1 MTKKGPL
8 SKAEKF
14 YIENKH
20 IDTEIET
27 LCKEL
32 DRAKSIVKTHIAKC
46 KKEEDKSK
54 AHDISSQFAKNDSG
68 ATIMTPNA
76 SEMGD
81 AFKTKTSE
89 TVRKNNCITS
99 IRRGKNE

>member
-20 IDTEIET
+20 NDTEINA

-32 DRAKSIVKTHIAKC
+32 DRAKSIVKTHVDKC
-46 KKEEDKSK
+46 KKN
-54 AHDISSQFAKNDSG
+54 KNLVH
-68 ATIMTPNA
+68 III
-76 SEMGD
+76 
-81 AFKTKTSE
+81 F
-89 TVRKNNCITS
+89 
-99 IRRGKNE
+99 

>member
-20 IDTEIET
+20 TDTEVDT

-46 KKEEDKSK
+46 QKEEDKSN
-54 AHDISSQFAKNDSG
+54 AHNIGSQFAKNDNG

-81 AFKTKTSE
+81 AFKGKTSE
-89 TVRKNNCITS
+89 TVRQNNCITS
-99 IRRGKNE
+99 IKREK

>member
-20 IDTEIET
+20 NDTELNA

-32 DRAKSIVKTHIAKC
+32 DRAKSIVKTHVEKC
-46 KKEEDKSK
+46 KKNENK
-54 AHDISSQFAKNDSG
+54 AHDISSQFASNDSG
-68 ATIMTPNA
+68 ATVMTPNA
-76 SEMGD
+76 SEMAD
-81 AFKTKTSE
+81 AMRGQTAETKRQHKC
-89 TVRKNNCITS
+89 VTS
-99 IRRGKNE
+99 IRRI